1 MNEVK
6 KIKNY
11 EIFVEYADTKD
22 VEVRNHIFDM
32 YKYLPEII
40 SRKYVNRGIEYDD
53 IYQIACL
60 GLLYSI
66 NRFDASKGFEFTS
79 FATPTILGEI
89 KKYFRDKGWSVK
101 VPRKIQEMAKRV
113 NIAKTDLSF
122 ELNRVPT
129 VKELAKYLEISEE
142 EILEALEAGK
152 LFISQ
157 SLNITYDNG
166 DNNKKLELIDIIP
179 NKKDDYEVFE
189 NKEFVM
195 GMLNKLNK
203 LERKIINDRYFE
215 DKTQNEIAQELN
227 ISQMTVSRIERKTI
241 KKIKEISEY

>member
-11 EIFVEYADTKD
+11 EIFVEYAETKD
-22 VEVRNHIFDM
+22 VEVRNHIFDT

-40 SRKYVNRGIEYDD
+40 SRKYMNRGIEYDD

-66 NRFDASKGFEFTS
+66 NRFDAARGFEFTS

-113 NIAKTDLSF
+113 NIAKADLSF

-179 NKKDDYEVFE
+179 NKKDDYEIFE
-189 NKEFVM
+189 NKDFIL
-195 GMLNKLNK
+195 GILDKLNK

-215 DKTQNEIAQELN
+215 DKTQNEIAIELG